1 MPWTPFQRAL
11 MRTDHCQGIG
21 EAGSG
26 PSKGILVQCKPI
38 VENAMFTCG
47 QWRTFRVG
55 AALRLFRRSGAGAPA
70 AGGVPPS
77 R

>member
-1 MPWTPFQRAL
+1 

-47 QWRTFRVG
+47 QWRDDARSPVRVMRV
-55 AALRLFRRSGAGAPA
+55 ARSRGRPGI
-70 AGGVPPS
+70 GQ
-77 R
+77 